1 MIDYKYTKI
10 NLLNAPQNYMYT
22 LYQGSEFLDAYFQ
35 NRLESLK
42 RLKTIKGR
50 KNKLQLFLYSKATIL
65 IKDFLDKEISNDSLI
80 PIIDWKCDIK
90 FDYSYINDRLSTLS
104 SFNMNNEIYTQSL
117 LESLIN
123 NQLNKSDENL
133 IKFWLDLLVQRF
145 EVTKKI
151 YKSYSVNFRKGND
164 RSDMVQL
171 YWMFALSLILY
182 FCATKKI
189 KYMSTLLKVSDLLC
203 SLDLELLNKSL
214 PSQGLSLILLVEL
227 LSVKLLSKT
236 IDEVDFEFI

>member
-10 NLLNAPQNYMYT
+10 NLLNAPQYYMYT

-50 KNKLQLFLYSKATIL
+50 KDKLQLFLYFKATIL

-90 FDYSYINDRLSTLS
+90 FDYSYINDRLLALS

-117 LESLIN
+117 LESLLN

>member
-1 MIDYKYTKI
+1 
-10 NLLNAPQNYMYT
+10 
-22 LYQGSEFLDAYFQ
+22 
-35 NRLESLK
+35 
-42 RLKTIKGR
+42 
-50 KNKLQLFLYSKATIL
+50 
-65 IKDFLDKEISNDSLI
+65 
-80 PIIDWKCDIK
+80 
-90 FDYSYINDRLSTLS
+90 
-104 SFNMNNEIYTQSL
+104 
-117 LESLIN
+117 
-123 NQLNKSDENL
+123 
-133 IKFWLDLLVQRF
+133 
-145 EVTKKI
+145 
-151 YKSYSVNFRKGND
+151 
-164 RSDMVQL
+164 MVQL

>member
-10 NLLNAPQNYMYT
+10 SLLNTPQNYMYT
-22 LYQGSEFLDAYFQ
+22 LYQGSEFLDAYFE

-42 RLKTIKGR
+42 RLKIIKGR

-90 FDYSYINDRLSTLS
+90 FDYSYINDRLPTLS
-104 SFNMNNEIYTQSL
+104 SFNINNEIYTQSL

-164 RSDMVQL
+164 RSDMVEL